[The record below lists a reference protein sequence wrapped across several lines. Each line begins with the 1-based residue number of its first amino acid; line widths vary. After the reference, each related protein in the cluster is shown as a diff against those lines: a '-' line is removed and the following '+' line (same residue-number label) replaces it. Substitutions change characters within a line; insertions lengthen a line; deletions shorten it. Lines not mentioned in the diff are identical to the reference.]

1 MKIFCEVH
9 ERKYGSTDGRKKE
22 NLKGKKSSKKERS
35 LTDFNSD

>member
-22 NLKGKKSSKKERS
+22 NLKGKKAQKRKEV
-35 LTDFNSD
+35 